1 MDINE
6 LRKLA
11 GLPPLAAT
19 TESKIS
25 ELEEEFDTGYTEEEH
40 DADDFFPNG
49 ADAPVGKKAGPASAT
64 SGDNPMQKGI
74 KEGSET
80 LREGRRLVFKTD
92 GESDFAKVYYD
103 SEWQEYVVKFYEGGK
118 YNPEADYFTDDKDD
132 AIGTA
137 NHSAVNTTVTDD
149 DIDYINNNAKNYEG
163 ETYDDWVAKNGE
175 PDDKL
180 LDDAHPLSSH
190 DPYIPGEEGD
200 KYDPELSHNYYD
212 DDEYSDDAL
221 SQPGNQSFDEF
232 DDELG
237 GYAAGNPEDFI
248 DDLRGLGDKVDSD
261 NRSEYYDLDDYLR
274 KSAMKNPWH
283 FIRKFTKGEMSEAQS
298 IHESLVR
305 QYRKFLKD

>member
-6 LRKLA
+6 LRRLA
-11 GLPPLAAT
+11 GLPPLAT
-19 TESKIS
+19 SVNETKIS
-25 ELEEEFDTGYTEEEH
+25 DLEEEFDTGYTEEEH

-49 ADAPVGKKAGPASAT
+49 ADAPVGKKVGPASAT

-74 KEGSET
+74 KEGTET

-92 GESDFAKVYYD
+92 GDSDFAKVYYD

-118 YNPEADYFTDDKDD
+118 YIPEADYFTDDKDD

-137 NHSAVNTTVTDD
+137 KHPAVNTAVTDD

-163 ETYDDWVAKNGE
+163 ETYDDWVAKHGE

-200 KYDPELSHNYYD
+200 KSDPELSHNYYD
-212 DDEYSDDAL
+212 SDEYADDAL
-221 SQPGNQSFDEF
+221 SQPGNRSFDEF

-237 GYAAGNPEDFI
+237 GYAAGNPEDYI
-248 DDLRGLGDKVDSD
+248 DDLRGLETDVDMDSL
-261 NRSEYYDLDDYLR
+261 NADDDMDDFLR
-274 KSAMKNPWH
+274 RRAM
-283 FIRKFTKGEMSEAQS
+283 GEMSEAQS

-305 QYRKFLKD
+305 QYRRFLKD